1 MLLSKVLI
9 FLSSCFHWDKWCC
22 ERGLN
27 SRPLHYQWSALPLSY
42 RSMARPARARGRR
55 RACAIG
61 SGVWQAVMGRKG
73 GLAVHGAGSMARL
86 GLSGLTSRAVAP
98 MENPFQPRRSPLSRS
113 PEPSG
118 PAGDPMNDN
127 SPNANSPHADASP
140 VENASPTSP
149 AAPAPAGA
157 RKADPRAAE
166 RLAAALRE
174 NLRRRKQQAK
184 ARRSEAAIPEGQG
197 QD

>member
-1 MLLSKVLI
+1 M
-9 FLSSCFHWDKWCC
+9 
-22 ERGLN
+22 
-27 SRPLHYQWSALPLSY
+27 
-42 RSMARPARARGRR
+42 
-55 RACAIG
+55 
-61 SGVWQAVMGRKG
+61 WQAVMGRKG
-73 GLAVHGAGSMARL
+73 GLAVHGAGSMAWF
-86 GLSGLTSRAVAP
+86 GVSGLASMAVAP
-98 MENPFQPRRSPLSRS
+98 PENPFQPRRSPLSRS

-118 PAGDPMNDN
+118 PAGDPMNNN
-127 SPNANSPHADASP
+127 SPNANSPHNEARGLENPSPSAS
-140 VENASPTSP
+140 

-157 RKADPRAAE
+157 RKADPPAAE